1 MQHPFEGI
9 ETATILQAIFIM
21 GSGLYGCA
29 CYTGVT
35 KIIGTVDVTADTVA
49 VGENIAKSVEKEEN
63 GINVA
68 SNSVHAHPNP
78 IDSLVSLLRKPL
90 E

>member
-1 MQHPFEGI
+1 M
-9 ETATILQAIFIM
+9 
-21 GSGLYGCA
+21 
-29 CYTGVT
+29 
-35 KIIGTVDVTADTVA
+35 GTVDVTADTVA

-68 SNSVHAHPNP
+68 SNSVNAHPNP